1 MSKRFS
7 GFSHGIASVLLL
19 ATTVVQA
26 QVTPC
31 VKDDL
36 AAVLQKYNVDF
47 ATDIQ
52 PILDVACAGC
62 HTNGGTSG
70 GLSMSTGSAFGN
82 LVNVPANNSAANMP
96 RITPFN
102 DASSFLF
109 QKINCTNL
117 NDIPGT
123 PYGRR
128 MPRSG
133 PPYLSTA
140 HQALILDWI
149 EQGALA
155 ARDPDRIFGNG
166 YDGRN

>member
-1 MSKRFS
+1 MSKRF
-7 GFSHGIASVLLL
+7 GEFNFGVAGVLLL
-19 ATTVVQA
+19 ASVVAQA

-36 AAVLQKYNVDF
+36 GAVPPKYNVDF
-47 ATDIQ
+47 PTDIQ

-62 HTNGGTSG
+62 HTGGGTSG
-70 GLSMSTGSAFGN
+70 GLNMNVGAAFGN

-96 RITPFN
+96 RITPL
-102 DASSFLF
+102 DAAASFLF

-117 NDIPGT
+117 NEIPGT
-123 PYGRR
+123 PFGRR

-133 PPYLSTA
+133 PPYLSA
-140 HQALILDWI
+140 ANQALILDWI
-149 EQGALA
+149 EQGARA

-166 YDGRN
+166 HEGRN